1 MQDGRERCALVTGTG
16 GGCHK
21 RRVISDPERAWGR
34 LDVASPVLV
43 RKFRIGKSGKRLPC
57 SMDVVWAAD
66 PQRMLISPASRCV
79 DFMSRTI
86 DKGSARFKEK
96 MTSKAFRATLP
107 RLRDDQLRH
116 LQRWSNNN
124 CSQAAV
130 FRDERGAVVLLALK
144 DQPRSSSSFARTVRT
159 FLRRAAID
167 VPLRGRWLQL
177 VSAREVLTAA
187 QQCEQQDRQAPRN
200 AEEDGDRVICLG

>member
-1 MQDGRERCALVTGTG
+1 MTM
-16 GGCHK
+16 
-21 RRVISDPERAWGR
+21 AWGASAT
-34 LDVASPVLV
+34 VAGH
-43 RKFRIGKSGKRLPC
+43 REFRR
-57 SMDVVWAAD
+57 
-66 PQRMLISPASRCV
+66 V

-116 LQRWSNNN
+116 LRGWADRHCAQSV
-124 CSQAAV
+124 V
-130 FRDERGAVVLLALK
+130 FTDERGAAVLLALK
-144 DQPRSSSSFARTVRT
+144 DQPRSSASFSRTVRT

-177 VSAREVLTAA
+177 VSEREVLTAA

>member
-1 MQDGRERCALVTGTG
+1 MTM
-16 GGCHK
+16 
-21 RRVISDPERAWGR
+21 AWGASAT
-34 LDVASPVLV
+34 VAGH
-43 RKFRIGKSGKRLPC
+43 REFRR
-57 SMDVVWAAD
+57 
-66 PQRMLISPASRCV
+66 V

-96 MTSKAFRATLP
+96 MTSKAFRATLLG
-107 RLRDDQLRH
+107 LRDDQLRH
-116 LQRWSNNN
+116 LRGWADRHCAQSV
-124 CSQAAV
+124 V
-130 FRDERGAVVLLALK
+130 FTDERGAAVLLALK
-144 DQPRSSSSFARTVRT
+144 DQPRSSASFSRTVRT

-177 VSAREVLTAA
+177 VSEREVLTAA

>member
-1 MQDGRERCALVTGTG
+1 MTM
-16 GGCHK
+16 
-21 RRVISDPERAWGR
+21 AWGASAT
-34 LDVASPVLV
+34 VAGH
-43 RKFRIGKSGKRLPC
+43 REFRR
-57 SMDVVWAAD
+57 
-66 PQRMLISPASRCV
+66 V

-86 DKGSARFKEK
+86 DKGSVRFKEK

>member
-1 MQDGRERCALVTGTG
+1 MRKRGGSRALIEGTGHSRQKEMSRIRMQDGRERCALVTGTG

-86 DKGSARFKEK
+86 DNGSVRFKEK
-96 MTSKAFRATLP
+96 DDIESVP
-107 RLRDDQLRH
+107 RD
-116 LQRWSNNN
+116 
-124 CSQAAV
+124 
-130 FRDERGAVVLLALK
+130 LARP
-144 DQPRSSSSFARTVRT
+144 PR
-159 FLRRAAID
+159 
-167 VPLRGRWLQL
+167 
-177 VSAREVLTAA
+177 
-187 QQCEQQDRQAPRN
+187 
-200 AEEDGDRVICLG
+200 

>member
-1 MQDGRERCALVTGTG
+1 MTM
-16 GGCHK
+16 
-21 RRVISDPERAWGR
+21 AWGASAT
-34 LDVASPVLV
+34 VAGH
-43 RKFRIGKSGKRLPC
+43 REFRR
-57 SMDVVWAAD
+57 
-66 PQRMLISPASRCV
+66 V

-86 DKGSARFKEK
+86 DNGSVRFKEK
-96 MTSKAFRATLP
+96 MTSKAFRATLLG
-107 RLRDDQLRH
+107 LRDDQLRH
-116 LQRWSNNN
+116 LRGWADRHCAQSV
-124 CSQAAV
+124 V
-130 FRDERGAVVLLALK
+130 FTDERGAAVLLALK
-144 DQPRSSSSFARTVRT
+144 DQPRSSASFSRTVRT